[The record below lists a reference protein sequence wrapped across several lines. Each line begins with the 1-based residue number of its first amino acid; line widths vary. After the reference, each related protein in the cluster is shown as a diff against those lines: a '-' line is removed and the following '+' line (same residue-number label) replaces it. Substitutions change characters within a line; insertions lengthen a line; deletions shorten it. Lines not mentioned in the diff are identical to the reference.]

1 MSPSKAQLNTTPGS
15 SPPTRKAMTAKLRGV
30 LAGLSG
36 ATYVPSQARDAE
48 SPQPKRTGS
57 RGLGEQLRSHEP
69 YLI

>member
-1 MSPSKAQLNTTPGS
+1 
-15 SPPTRKAMTAKLRGV
+15 MTAKLRGV